1 MNQTQKDAIERLCT
15 LYMEGYTGVDM
26 MNHFGFTSKYREYIF
41 YEGRISEELA
51 EKIMANPDEP
61 PMSRQVRMSRALDEL
76 PHFAAVFRDFEKAAV
91 HLSGLYGVSFEAL
104 RDSRMR
110 SSVESRARVVAS
122 RRAYVEAP
130 LRAIGRWEDGE

>member
-1 MNQTQKDAIERLCT
+1 MKEVQKDAIERLCK

-51 EKIMANPDEP
+51 EKIMSNPDEP
-61 PMSRQVRMSRALDEL
+61 PMSRQVRMSRALEEL
-76 PHFAAVFRDFEKAAV
+76 PHFTAVFRDFEKAAA

-110 SSVESRARVVAS
+110 SSVEARERVVAS
-122 RRAYVEAP
+122 RRAYVEVP
-130 LRAIGRWEDGE
+130 LRAIGRWEDE

>member
-1 MNQTQKDAIERLCT
+1 MNETQKDAIERLCH

-26 MNHFGFTSKYREYIF
+26 MQHFGFTSKLRERIF

-51 EKIMANPDEP
+51 EQIMSNHTEP
-61 PMSRQVRMSRALDEL
+61 PMSRQVRMSRALEEL
-76 PHFAAVFRDFEKAAV
+76 PHFAAVFRDFEKAAA
-91 HLSGLYGVSFEAL
+91 HLAGLYGVSFEAL

-110 SSVESRARVVAS
+110 SSVEARERVVAS

-130 LRAIGRWEDGE
+130 LRAIGRWEDE

>member
-1 MNQTQKDAIERLCT
+1 MNETQKDAIERLCT

-26 MNHFGFTSKYREYIF
+26 MDHFGFTSNLRENIF
-41 YEGRISEELA
+41 YRGVISEELA
-51 EKIMANPDEP
+51 EKIMSNPDEP
-61 PMSRQVRMSRALDEL
+61 PMSRQVRMSRALEEL
-76 PHFAAVFRDFEKAAV
+76 PHFTAMFRDFEKAAL
-91 HLSGLYGVSFEAL
+91 HLSGLYRVSFEAL

-130 LRAIGRWEDGE
+130 LRAIGRWEDE